1 MSISAS
7 FDKLAPGSWIA
18 CWGSWEICVRIVDR
32 SWHVSVWSPARR
44 AAHAQVAERGALL
57 TSEGAVAWAC
67 AELRRRGAIAFVD
80 GRRQSLEKFLAFVP
94 AEDAVPPNTRS
105 YDPSV
110 AAPMMSD
117 P

>member
-44 AAHAQVAERGALL
+44 VGGVHVAESGEFL
-57 TSEGAVAWAC
+57 TAEAGVTWAC
-67 AELRRRGAIAFVD
+67 DVLQQQGARVFVD
-80 GRRQSLEKFLAFVP
+80 GRRRPLKRFLAFVP
-94 AEDAVPPNTRS
+94 VEDAAPQAGR
-105 YDPSV
+105 PS
-110 AAPMMSD
+110 
-117 P
+117 